1 MGFHYKFVKYATC
14 SKTGKQLSLS
24 PDFPS
29 IHQKITM
36 NKIKL
41 KIIGKV
47 INMSTK
53 ELVSRHSGNILCCKA
68 LIVSSHKLE
77 KVPALLNGD
86 QKSKI
91 PPYS

>member
-14 SKTGKQLSLS
+14 KTGKQVFLS
-24 PDFPS
+24 PDFPY

-53 ELVSRHSGNILCCKA
+53 N
-68 LIVSSHKLE
+68 
-77 KVPALLNGD
+77 
-86 QKSKI
+86 
-91 PPYS
+91 

>member
-1 MGFHYKFVKYATC
+1 MGFHCKFVKYATC
-14 SKTGKQLSLS
+14 KTGKQVSLS
-24 PDFPS
+24 PDFPY

-53 ELVSRHSGNILCCKA
+53 ELENRHSGNIFCAAKH
-68 LIVSSHKLE
+68 S
-77 KVPALLNGD
+77 
-86 QKSKI
+86 
-91 PPYS
+91 